1 MGVGAIC
8 LTKSFAVRGNL
19 LKIIA
24 LRKQVQAL
32 AAWVDKPTVTTRI
45 TITLAFALPISLAA
59 QNAKSL
65 AELDLSEL
73 AKVPI
78 VSASRRVQ
86 SRTDSPRAVSVVTG
100 EEIRRRNF
108 RNVPEAVASLT
119 GVFLQQTNYGGGSP
133 IVRGMVGNRILLMV
147 NGVRLNN
154 GTYRLGPNQ
163 YLNFVDINTV
173 ERIEVMRGAGSVLY
187 GSDAFGGVINVITKT
202 AADPLQGAEISGAI
216 RTRFSS
222 ADRSGAGRAE
232 MAGAK
237 GRVSLRAGF
246 TEEGIGDLRAGA
258 PIGLQNHTGYQQR
271 GMDLSLRWAIA
282 ENKTLLATAGALKM
296 RGVPRTDSLRSGT
309 DLDHRWTAQG
319 REFVTLLYT
328 QTGVA
333 KHVDSVQMTL
343 AFNRP
348 FEDLERVTAAAPTL
362 RALQQDS
369 VNTVT
374 SGVQF
379 TTLAGG
385 RQTLT
390 YGVETTFDKVRSRRN
405 AWNRQS
411 GVLTVLPGT
420 YPDRSTFGV
429 LSFYLQDEVSLTKHL
444 DVVLGVRHDRVG
456 IRSEVR
462 DPLIGSQSIEA
473 SPAAT
478 NGSAHLLFRLTR
490 GVSLVGGIAQG
501 FRAPNIDDSS
511 IIGGSGSRFEI
522 PNDRLMPEHS
532 FNREYGIRWQG
543 KASQVSV
550 VAFDDAYRD
559 LIDRRPGTMR
569 GLSFVDVNGNGLQDR
584 GEPDVWQRQNI
595 SRARVR
601 GLEVDGMIL
610 LAEGWTWSSGA
621 TWTRGTDVTLA
632 VPLTRIPPV
641 NGHSRLTWQ
650 ARRWMWVE
658 AAMIAGMDQKRLAP
672 ADKTDTRIGPNGTAG
687 FGALH
692 LRAGFSGRLLSGL
705 SVSLENVTNQRYRFH
720 GSGFD
725 RPGINLVVGY
735 SRPF

>member
-1 MGVGAIC
+1 MTI
-8 LTKSFAVRGNL
+8 R
-19 LKIIA
+19 
-24 LRKQVQAL
+24 
-32 AAWVDKPTVTTRI
+32 
-45 TITLAFALPISLAA
+45 ITLAIALPLLLRG

-65 AELDLSEL
+65 AELDLAEL
-73 AKVPI
+73 AQVPI
-78 VSASRRVQ
+78 VSASRRLQ

-133 IVRGMVGNRILLMV
+133 ILRGMVGNRILLMV

-163 YLNFVDINTV
+163 YLNFVDIQTV

-222 ADRSGAGRAE
+222 ADRAGAGRAE
-232 MAGAK
+232 VAGAR
-237 GRVSLRAGF
+237 GRVSFGAGF
-246 TEEGIGDLRAGA
+246 TEEGVGDLRAGA
-258 PIGLQNHTGYQQR
+258 PTGLQKHTGYQQR
-271 GMDLSLRWAIA
+271 AMDLSLRFALA
-282 ENKTLLATAGALKM
+282 EQKSLVVTAGALKM
-296 RGVPRTDSLRSGT
+296 REVPRTDSLRSGA
-309 DLDHRWTAQG
+309 DLDQRWTAQG
-319 REFVTLLYT
+319 REFVTLQYM
-328 QTGVA
+328 QTGVV
-333 KHVDSVQMTL
+333 KHVDSLQVTL

-348 FEDLERVTAAAPTL
+348 FEDLERVTSAAPMQ
-362 RALQQDS
+362 RAFQRDS
-369 VNTVT
+369 VQTLN
-374 SGVQF
+374 SGVQL
-379 TTLAGG
+379 TTLAR

-390 YGVETTFDKVRSRRN
+390 YGVETTFDRVRSARIVRN
-405 AWNRQS
+405 GQS
-411 GVLTVLPGT
+411 GAQEAVVGN

-429 LSFYLQDEVSLTKHL
+429 LSLYVQDEVNLTKRL
-444 DVVLGVRHDRVG
+444 DAVLGVRHDRVR
-456 IRSEVR
+456 IRSAVR

-490 GVSLVGGIAQG
+490 SVTLTGGIAQG

-511 IIGGSGSRFEI
+511 IIGGSSRFEI
-522 PNDRLMPEHS
+522 PNDRLVPERS
-532 FNREYGIRWQG
+532 FNREYGMRWEG
-543 KASQVSV
+543 KAGQVSV

-559 LIDRRPGTMR
+559 LIDRRPGTLN
-569 GLSFVDVNGNGLQDR
+569 GLSFLDSNGNGVKDR
-584 GEPDVWQRQNI
+584 GELDVWQRQNI

-601 GLEVDGMIL
+601 GVEVDGML
-610 LAEGWTWSSGA
+610 TLAEGWTWSSGG
-621 TWTRGTDVTLA
+621 TWTRGTEVTLG
-632 VPLTRIPPV
+632 VPLTRIPPL
-641 NGHSRLTWQ
+641 NGYSRLTWQ
-650 ARRWMWVE
+650 VRRSVWVE
-658 AAMIAGMDQKRLAP
+658 AAMIAGMDQRRLAP
-672 ADKTDTRIGPNGTAG
+672 ADKTDWRVGPNGTAG

-692 LRAGFSGRLLSGL
+692 CRAGFSGGILAGF
-705 SVSLENVTNQRYRFH
+705 SVAVENVTNQRYRFH

-735 SRPF
+735 VRPF